1 MLRRC
6 KSPGKRLKT
15 ALNEVLGESVNFQ
28 RNSYICGAN
37 SFTLFLGFVYPTA
50 SRRSNSPEA
59 LSVGGSPWE
68 ILSELHELNTIKKS
82 PGGSPY
88 LTPKNSLQPPRR
100 HISPRDT
107 GSPGRVLFEGW
118 RLPSRSPDLP
128 SYLRK
133 GKI

>member
-37 SFTLFLGFVYPTA
+37 SFTLFLGFVYPYE
-50 SRRSNSPEA
+50 SLPDIVPRR
-59 LSVGGSPWE
+59 LVLFRLRIGGS
-68 ILSELHELNTIKKS
+68 L
-82 PGGSPY
+82 PY
-88 LTPKNSLQPPRR
+88 LTPKNSLQTPRGQKL
-100 HISPRDT
+100 SRDT

-128 SYLRK
+128 YYLRK